1 MEVEVTDK
9 PKKKIL
15 VVDDEPDI
23 VTGISDRLAF
33 EGYEVI
39 TANDGQTALS
49 IAREKNPDLIVLDIM
64 LPKIDGFKVCR
75 LLKFDKKKKH
85 IPIIMLTAKTQ
96 ETDIKTGKDM
106 KADEYICKPFDQE
119 ELIKSIKKHLKE

>member
-1 MEVEVTDK
+1 MEVQMPDK
-9 PKKKIL
+9 VKKKIL

-23 VTGISDRLAF
+23 VTAVSDRLAF

-39 TANDGQTALS
+39 TAGDGQTALNM
-49 IAREKNPDLIVLDIM
+49 AREQNPDLVILDVM
-64 LPKIDGFKVCR
+64 MPKIDGFKVSR
-75 LLKFDKKKKH
+75 LLKFDKKNKH

-96 ETDIKTGKDM
+96 ESDKKIGKEM

-119 ELIKSIKKHLKE
+119 ELVKVIKKHLKE

>member
-106 KADEYICKPFDQE
+106 KADEYICKPFDQD

>member
-1 MEVEVTDK
+1 MADEPK
-9 PKKKIL
+9 KKKIL

-23 VTGISDRLAF
+23 VAGISDRLSF

-39 TANDGQTALS
+39 TANDGQAALAM
-49 IAREKNPDLIVLDIM
+49 AREDDPDLIVLDIM

-85 IPIIMLTAKTQ
+85 IPVIMLTAKTQ
-96 ETDIKTGKDM
+96 DTDKATGKEM
-106 KADEYICKPFDQE
+106 HANEYICKPFDQE
-119 ELIKSIKKHLKE
+119 ELIKTIKKHLKE